1 MLNLQI
7 SKSRN
12 INKISITLFCI
23 VIFLCL
29 FSIIM
34 NQTIREKRVR
44 LGNEIF
50 VSRYISELRGQRV
63 GLVVNHTSLL
73 PEGRHLVDSLVE
85 KGVAVASLFTTEHG
99 FLGNKEAGQNIKD
112 SQYKGIRIYSLH
124 GDIKQPTTQQIKD
137 LDVLVYD
144 IQDVGARFYTYIAT
158 MKYILE
164 AASLENIPVYILDR
178 PNPTGGLIIEGPLL
192 DRELVSFTG
201 PCPIPIR
208 YGMTCGELAL
218 MMKGENWIPKHTDIR
233 VVKMKGWRR
242 KYFWKDT
249 GLNWIPPSPNIPLP
263 KTTLAFPGTSLL
275 GGIGINHG
283 IGTQNP
289 FLQLGAPWLD
299 PEIILQNMREK
310 AVRGAM
316 LSQITYTPRSLPGK
330 TAYPPYKD
338 RLCRG
343 VLISIQEETAFR
355 SLEFTLDLI
364 RVLKSHFPDKIK
376 IITDRIDSLFGNDRL
391 RLYIEDRL
399 SYEELK
405 ELIKKDEGT
414 FLQQR
419 KPYLLY

>member
-7 SKSRN
+7 SKSRH
-12 INKISITLFCI
+12 IKKISVALFC
-23 VIFLCL
+23 VVLFLCL
-29 FSIIM
+29 FSIII
-34 NQTIREKRVR
+34 NHTKRKKRVR

-50 VSRYISELRGQRV
+50 VSQYISEVRDQKV

-73 PEGRHLVDSLVE
+73 PEGTHLVDALVK
-85 KGVAVASLFTTEHG
+85 KGITVASLFTMEHG
-99 FLGNKEAGQNIKD
+99 FLGNREAGQNIKD
-112 SQYKGIRIYSLH
+112 GQYKGIRIYSLH
-124 GDIKQPTTQQIKD
+124 GDIKRPTSQQING
-137 LDVLVYD
+137 LDALIYD

-164 AASLENIPVYILDR
+164 SASLNNIPVYILDR

-192 DRELVSFTG
+192 DRELESFTA

-218 MMKGENWIPKHTDIR
+218 MMRGENWIPKHTDIR

-242 KYFWKDT
+242 KYFWEDT

-263 KTTLAFPGTSLL
+263 QTTLAFPGTSLL
-275 GGIGINHG
+275 GGIRLNHG

-289 FLQLGAPWLD
+289 FLQFGAPWLD
-299 PEIILQNMREK
+299 SQTILQNLEEK
-310 AVRGAM
+310 AGRGVI

-338 RLCRG
+338 RLCKG
-343 VLISIQEETAFR
+343 VLISVQEESAFR

-364 RVLKSHFPDKIK
+364 RTLKNHFPDNVK
-376 IITDRIDSLFGNDRL
+376 IITDKFDSLFGNDWL
-391 RLYIEDRL
+391 RHYIEDKI

-405 ELIKKDEGT
+405 ELLKKDEDA
-414 FLQQR
+414 FRQQR